1 MNEHLSRSKILSSLF
16 WKLMERGGSQ
26 GINFI
31 VTIILA
37 RILSPGEYGL
47 IAIVSVFISF
57 ANVFVQG
64 GLNTALIQKKDAEE
78 IDYSTIFYITL
89 LIALLLYIIL
99 YFSAP
104 TIANFYSNTQL
115 TPVIRIL
122 SLTLF
127 FGAINSLQV
136 AIVSKQMQFKKLFYS
151 SVGAIFISGIIGIG
165 MAYFNYGIWSLVGQ
179 QLTFQIATT
188 FIMFFTVQW
197 RPKLLF
203 SYHRFKELF
212 DYGWKILLSN
222 LLTTFFL
229 NIRSLIIGKMYS
241 PQMLA
246 FFDKG
251 KQFPSIIMTNINS
264 SIQSVLFPAYSAEQD
279 NRIRVRN
286 MVRRSI
292 KTSSFIIFPLMIG
305 LAVTA
310 KPIVIVLLTE
320 KWLPAVPFIQIF
332 CATYM
337 LMPIHSANMEAIKAL
352 GYSNYILKNEIA
364 KKTIEFVILVI
375 SLFFGIYAIA
385 FGALISNIIS
395 LAINSYPNIKLL
407 QYNYIEQLKDVLP
420 SLIISIIMGIF
431 VYLLKY
437 INMSTVAIL
446 SLQIIL
452 GVNIYMGLSYLFKV
466 ESLSYIINIIK
477 SKK

>member
-1 MNEHLSRSKILSSLF
+1 
-16 WKLMERGGSQ
+16 MERGGSQ

-251 KQFPSIIMTNINS
+251 KHFPSIIMTNINALYNQYYS
-264 SIQSVLFPAYSAEQD
+264 LHIQL
-279 NRIRVRN
+279 N
-286 MVRRSI
+286 
-292 KTSSFIIFPLMIG
+292 
-305 LAVTA
+305 
-310 KPIVIVLLTE
+310 
-320 KWLPAVPFIQIF
+320 
-332 CATYM
+332 
-337 LMPIHSANMEAIKAL
+337 
-352 GYSNYILKNEIA
+352 
-364 KKTIEFVILVI
+364 KTI
-375 SLFFGIYAIA
+375 
-385 FGALISNIIS
+385 
-395 LAINSYPNIKLL
+395 
-407 QYNYIEQLKDVLP
+407 D
-420 SLIISIIMGIF
+420 
-431 VYLLKY
+431 
-437 INMSTVAIL
+437 
-446 SLQIIL
+446 
-452 GVNIYMGLSYLFKV
+452 
-466 ESLSYIINIIK
+466 K
-477 SKK
+477 S

>member
-1 MNEHLSRSKILSSLF
+1 
-16 WKLMERGGSQ
+16 
-26 GINFI
+26 
-31 VTIILA
+31 
-37 RILSPGEYGL
+37 
-47 IAIVSVFISF
+47 
-57 ANVFVQG
+57 
-64 GLNTALIQKKDAEE
+64 
-78 IDYSTIFYITL
+78 
-89 LIALLLYIIL
+89 
-99 YFSAP
+99 
-104 TIANFYSNTQL
+104 
-115 TPVIRIL
+115 
-122 SLTLF
+122 
-127 FGAINSLQV
+127 
-136 AIVSKQMQFKKLFYS
+136 
-151 SVGAIFISGIIGIG
+151 
-165 MAYFNYGIWSLVGQ
+165 
-179 QLTFQIATT
+179 
-188 FIMFFTVQW
+188 MFFTVQW

-385 FGALISNIIS
+385 FGALISSIIS
-395 LAINSYPNIKLL
+395 LAINSSKHKLL
-407 QYNYIEQLKDVLP
+407 HYNYR
-420 SLIISIIMGIF
+420 
-431 VYLLKY
+431 
-437 INMSTVAIL
+437 TT
-446 SLQIIL
+446 
-452 GVNIYMGLSYLFKV
+452 
-466 ESLSYIINIIK
+466 
-477 SKK
+477 

>member
-1 MNEHLSRSKILSSLF
+1 
-16 WKLMERGGSQ
+16 
-26 GINFI
+26 
-31 VTIILA
+31 
-37 RILSPGEYGL
+37 
-47 IAIVSVFISF
+47 
-57 ANVFVQG
+57 
-64 GLNTALIQKKDAEE
+64 
-78 IDYSTIFYITL
+78 
-89 LIALLLYIIL
+89 
-99 YFSAP
+99 
-104 TIANFYSNTQL
+104 
-115 TPVIRIL
+115 
-122 SLTLF
+122 
-127 FGAINSLQV
+127 
-136 AIVSKQMQFKKLFYS
+136 MQFKKLFYS

-385 FGALISNIIS
+385 FGALISSIIS

>member
-136 AIVSKQMQFKKLFYS
+136 AIVSKQMQFK
-151 SVGAIFISGIIGIG
+151 
-165 MAYFNYGIWSLVGQ
+165 NY
-179 QLTFQIATT
+179 
-188 FIMFFTVQW
+188 FTVV
-197 RPKLLF
+197 L
-203 SYHRFKELF
+203 ELF
-212 DYGWKILLSN
+212 
-222 LLTTFFL
+222 
-229 NIRSLIIGKMYS
+229 
-241 PQMLA
+241 
-246 FFDKG
+246 
-251 KQFPSIIMTNINS
+251 
-264 SIQSVLFPAYSAEQD
+264 LFQ
-279 NRIRVRN
+279 
-286 MVRRSI
+286 
-292 KTSSFIIFPLMIG
+292 
-305 LAVTA
+305 
-310 KPIVIVLLTE
+310 
-320 KWLPAVPFIQIF
+320 
-332 CATYM
+332 
-337 LMPIHSANMEAIKAL
+337 
-352 GYSNYILKNEIA
+352 
-364 KKTIEFVILVI
+364 
-375 SLFFGIYAIA
+375 
-385 FGALISNIIS
+385 
-395 LAINSYPNIKLL
+395 
-407 QYNYIEQLKDVLP
+407 
-420 SLIISIIMGIF
+420 
-431 VYLLKY
+431 
-437 INMSTVAIL
+437 
-446 SLQIIL
+446 
-452 GVNIYMGLSYLFKV
+452 GLSEL
-466 ESLSYIINIIK
+466 EWPILITGSGP
-477 SKK
+477 